1 MTMTFPKRMSSSL
14 PRTHNSPRPC
24 TLGRMF
30 VHFVSCSFYANILP
44 RRSTSLHMT
53 EKTLDSSP
61 RASKVRRTLPCSALL
76 AIKSPGW
83 NWLLMGTRVIGGLCD
98 LFIYLFDLISMHVP
112 LTRPYITFHVV
123 SSAKVVIYDL
133 KKDVR
138 FTITE
143 DWDRSPDSIIVSP
156 SSFNCP
162 YFLHSYLLN
171 CDTCHFLTG
180 LLIPP
185 IRLSS
190 YQPANPNPVLPFLC
204 SHLRHHRR
212 SRPHQDLCAGC
223 PAYTTL
229 QRHTDHSTYSPH
241 LQRFY
246 IRLHA
251 NPRWQG
257 HLCAFESDVS
267 KRAVRA

>member
-1 MTMTFPKRMSSSL
+1 MTFPKRMSSSL

-24 TLGRMF
+24 TPGRMF

-53 EKTLDSSP
+53 EKTSDSSP

-98 LFIYLFDLISMHVP
+98 LFIYRFDLISMH
-112 LTRPYITFHVV
+112 V

-204 SHLRHHRR
+204 SHFTPPSAIMPASRSLRWLSRLHHPPTPHRPLNLQPSPPAVLYQA
-212 SRPHQDLCAGC
+212 SRQSQVAG
-223 PAYTTL
+223 
-229 QRHTDHSTYSPH
+229 PH
-241 LQRFY
+241 LRF
-246 IRLHA
+246 R
-251 NPRWQG
+251 
-257 HLCAFESDVS
+257 V
-267 KRAVRA
+267 